1 MSSSTS
7 SSATVWKTKLA
18 TKSDYAKWAQELRAK
33 AALITYTKQVPGN
46 MYLGQTS
53 TALDFFDSEA
63 ACTEEPMLDPT
74 PPGERTA
81 QAASSSSSSSTRR
94 SASASAASHVLV
106 PSSDP
111 DDLAYVK
118 GMLLRNKIIGER
130 NASLVLAMREA
141 KELIESGLSVENILA
156 LEEKSK
162 AENYVLSVYGIF
174 VFFRDKCRST
184 NIHEEAMR
192 LRDELDLSLPSDCV
206 SIRDAVAIKEMA
218 WRTYNNVNTT
228 NAYTAPMRESF
239 AQWFLEEARTS
250 LIIKQEA
257 YKLIPGKYRKVFSE
271 TLQDLVYRSLNTW
284 NAKLLHLLQQLEFLC
299 ETTSVISQ
307 KAVNPSKLPG
317 KPSKL
322 DEAIST
328 SNLSKREKKNL
339 RSAMK
344 VVAEQKEKKGA
355 SGKWAKKSEQ
365 QSPRGSNK
373 RQRTDSPAS
382 DKSNQPSEAEE
393 EDFSCQCVVPC
404 SCKSKA
410 ELKKK
415 ADAAIAAL
423 SGKKGKTVKFDKGKG
438 KAKKGTFHLN
448 FRKVRSATV
457 PVNAVKAKA
466 ASAADLDEF
475 QNVDVQLEEGMLD
488 SGTRVHVAPSTLV
501 LSLKDCEAVDDLE
514 AVAAFGDSEPI
525 VAKGDSKISKY
536 ITDVHLL
543 KKLDVLLYSISQF
556 ARMGLSTYFP
566 ADSLEYP
573 YGAYVLAEDGTL
585 VFVADK
591 DYIIRPVRDPVP
603 ANLRKFP
610 LPKMWNP
617 TVEEM
622 FAASP

>member
-7 SSATVWKTKLA
+7 SVSMVWKTRLA
-18 TKSDYAKWAQELRAK
+18 TKGDYAKWAQELFARAS
-33 AALITYTKQVPGN
+33 LITYTKPVLGN

-53 TALDFFDSEA
+53 NALDFFESEE

-74 PPGERTA
+74 PPGERAT
-81 QAASSSSSSSTRR
+81 QAVSSSSSSTRR
-94 SASASAASHVLV
+94 SAAAAAATHALLV
-106 PSSDP
+106 PSTDP
-111 DDLAYVK
+111 DDLVYVK
-118 GMLLRNKIIGER
+118 GMLLRNKIISDR
-130 NASLVLAMREA
+130 NLSLVKAMRET
-141 KELIESGLSVENILA
+141 KELIESGLSVENVLA

-162 AENYVLSVYGIF
+162 AENYILSVYAIF

-184 NIHEEAMR
+184 NVHEETMR
-192 LRDELDLSLPSDCV
+192 LRDELDRPLPSECN
-206 SIRDAVAIKEMA
+206 SIRDVVAIKEME
-218 WRTYNNVNTT
+218 WRTYNNVTT
-228 NAYTAPMRESF
+228 TIAYTAAMRESF
-239 AQWFLEEARTS
+239 SNWFMEEARTS
-250 LIIKQEA
+250 LVLKQESA
-257 YKLIPGKYRKVFSE
+257 KLLPGKYRKVFSE
-271 TLQDLVYRSLNTW
+271 TIQDLTYRSLTTW

-299 ETTSVISQ
+299 ETASLVSQ
-307 KAVNPSKLPG
+307 KAPQAKNPG

-322 DEAIST
+322 EDAISA
-328 SNLSKREKKNL
+328 SNLSKREKKSL

-344 VVAEQKEKKGA
+344 VVAEQKGKKG
-355 SGKWAKKSEQ
+355 GQVTKKGDQ
-365 QSPRGSNK
+365 QSPRGAK
-373 RQRTDSPAS
+373 RPRSDSPAS
-382 DKSNQPSEAEE
+382 DKSNPPSETE
-393 EDFSCQCVVPC
+393 EDNFACQCVVPC
-404 SCKSKA
+404 SCKAKA
-410 ELKKK
+410 VLQKK
-415 ADAAIAAL
+415 ADEAIAAL
-423 SGKKGKTVKFDKGKG
+423 SGRKSKSVKFDKGKN
-438 KAKKGTFHLN
+438 KAKRGAFHLQ
-448 FRKVRSATV
+448 FRRLTTSSI

-475 QNVDVQLEEGMLD
+475 QNVDPQLEEGMLD

-543 KKLDVLLYSISQF
+543 QKLDVLLYSISQF

-566 ADSLEYP
+566 ADSLDYP

-603 ANLRKFP
+603 SNLRKFP